1 MVLRV
6 WSLNGEGFKL
16 RGEFGGALDGFPVLD
31 ALDVAFVCVLVGRAD
46 GDDPLGPGHLQ
57 LQVSVVGDCHEFGVS
72 RASDDGMVNASKTHH
87 LEK

>member
-1 MVLRV
+1 
-6 WSLNGEGFKL
+6 
-16 RGEFGGALDGFPVLD
+16 
-31 ALDVAFVCVLVGRAD
+31 VLVGRAD

-57 LQVSVVGDCHEFGVS
+57 LQVSVVGDCHEFSVS